1 MNDSVARAP
10 STGKRRQANGVSGF
24 RSDDDVEA
32 ELLELRRRIEETVE
46 RHRQRRAQDALI
58 TAVGTDRTDAVDAAR
73 RLAAGASATVDILLA
88 DAEYLEAAQAV
99 CHHLLTA
106 ASGVH
111 LRLLCTSGMLSVG
124 LLDSAVLERPNT
136 EVRVA
141 RVPMLQVL
149 LVDGRAAMVAAP
161 SAAGRQ
167 ASVIRAT
174 SVIRALDTLFEG
186 LWWQSVAMEDRVE
199 FCDAGRTTSP
209 ARILE
214 CLRAG
219 VTDEVAARELSISIR
234 TYRRCVAEIMTVL
247 GANSRFQAGVR
258 AAELGLLSE
267 DAGPRT
273 DRSPGGSAARSP
285 GRGR

>member
-1 MNDSVARAP
+1 MTRLP
-10 STGKRRQANGVSGF
+10 STGKRRQAHGVTGF

-46 RHRQRRAQDALI
+46 KHRQRRAQDALI
-58 TAVGTDRTDAVDAAR
+58 TAVGTDRTDVVGSAR

-99 CHHLLTA
+99 CDHLLTA
-106 ASGVH
+106 GPDVH

-267 DAGPRT
+267 EAGLRA
-273 DRSPGGSAARSP
+273 DRSPGGSAARTG
-285 GRGR
+285 GRGS